1 MTGEGDKTM
10 KHLCHAIECETP
22 VPPKMFMCL
31 KHWRMVPKNMQD
43 AIWRLYRPGQEIDKN
58 PSWEYLDATVDAMRF
73 VREKEKPGSTILPD
87 DGDVVLANILNEH
100 ESLLAQLETAQ
111 QQWIS
116 VREGL
121 PEKQALSVGIR
132 DGRYVNQQQGE
143 VEVLITTNLGRVLCR
158 RYTTLG
164 FPNLKFGEGEEAIAW
179 MPLPT
184 PCDPK
189 GE

>member
-1 MTGEGDKTM
+1 MKT
-10 KHLCHAIECETP
+10 
-22 VPPKMFMCL
+22 
-31 KHWRMVPKNMQD
+31 
-43 AIWRLYRPGQEIDKN
+43 EIDWNIFCECVNCMSIHPKGYNETKGIELPVNDRTGLETLNDN
-58 PSWEYLDATVDAMRF
+58 PWMAKTILKGVYEMR
-73 VREKEKPGSTILPD
+73 KEKHSITARAIQI
-87 DGDVVLANILNEH
+87 VLDENAD
-100 ESLLAQLETAQ
+100 LLAQLETAQ

-116 VREGL
+116 VSEGL